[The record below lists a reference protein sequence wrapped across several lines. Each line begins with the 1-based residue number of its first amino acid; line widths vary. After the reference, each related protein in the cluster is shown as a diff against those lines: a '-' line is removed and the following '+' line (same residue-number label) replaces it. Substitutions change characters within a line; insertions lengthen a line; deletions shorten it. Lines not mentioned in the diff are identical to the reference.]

1 VAPLEGVGLLGR
13 GGGTEDSDGGF
24 DMKTSA
30 TGVEETLEGIAG
42 TGGGSSEGGT
52 GCNKPVKDSARR
64 LSRALPDPMNCLR
77 NVLALNR
84 MED

>member
-1 VAPLEGVGLLGR
+1 MAPPEGVDLLGR
-13 GGGTEDSDGGF
+13 GGGTEDSDGVF
-24 DMKTSA
+24 DMNTSA

-42 TGGGSSEGGT
+42 TGGASSEGGA
-52 GCNKPVKDSARR
+52 GCNKPVKDNARR

-77 NVLALNR
+77 KVLALNR